1 MFISVLF
8 ANGRW
13 PRGEDV
19 SVSQSRQSCDRRLGT
34 RSCTALHGT
43 RQCSK
48 ASRGCLKADKIA
60 SSEVYLNICSGVSG
74 VRLGNR

>member
-19 SVSQSRQSCDRRLGT
+19 SVSQSRQSCDRRLGRAAVQPCMVLGSAPKLRGVVLRQT
-34 RSCTALHGT
+34 R
-43 RQCSK
+43 
-48 ASRGCLKADKIA
+48 
-60 SSEVYLNICSGVSG
+60 
-74 VRLGNR
+74 